1 MNDAEILSA
10 ALREIHAVLAEHL
23 VPGLTSPSHET
34 VNQIFEIVDRPE
46 VVAARD
52 RIERGFGRS
61 LRIVTE

>member
-1 MNDAEILSA
+1 MTDAEILSA

-23 VPGLTSPSHET
+23 APGLTSPSHET

-46 VVAARD
+46 IVEAQD